1 MAGGGAGDEVT
12 VMGMQLR
19 TVVACVC
26 GLLLAACAGTAP
38 RDRMAERLEEYR
50 AVAGE
55 PVPHF
60 RYFQLW
66 SWEPLGHEA
75 VAIYTRPGEAWLLD
89 LTGPCLDLPYTP
101 VIAVSSSLQRV
112 YARFDNVYTGRR
124 QIPCRIE
131 TIRPVDVKKLRAAA
145 KERRE
150 VEQIERGGET

>member
-1 MAGGGAGDEVT
+1 
-12 VMGMQLR
+12 MGMQLR
-19 TVVACVC
+19 TIVACAC
-26 GLLLAACAGTAP
+26 GLLLAACASTAP

-55 PVPHF
+55 PVPNF

-66 SWEPLGHEA
+66 SWEPLGNEA

-89 LTGPCLDLPYTP
+89 LSGPCHDLPYTP
-101 VIAVSSSLQRV
+101 VIGISSSLQRV

-124 QIPCRIE
+124 EIPCRIE

-150 VEQIERGGET
+150 VEAVERAGES